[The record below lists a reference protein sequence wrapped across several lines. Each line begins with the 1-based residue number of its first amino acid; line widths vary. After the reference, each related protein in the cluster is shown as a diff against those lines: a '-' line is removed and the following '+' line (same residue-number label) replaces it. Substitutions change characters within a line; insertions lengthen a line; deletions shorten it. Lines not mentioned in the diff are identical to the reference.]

1 MSDIVSI
8 VDKIEDR
15 VVEILVQK
23 EQLEA
28 ELVLCRQENEKLKAS
43 LAALSEDKN
52 KTEQDQQKSK
62 LTKAIEQREDI
73 DEFRSKID
81 ELLQKVN
88 KALALLVS
96 VEDKKEDHGRGD
108 CQHEC

>member
-1 MSDIVSI
+1 MSEIVSI

-28 ELVLCRQENEKLKAS
+28 ELALCRQENEKLKAS

-52 KTEQDQQKSK
+52 KTEQEQKSK

>member
-1 MSDIVSI
+1 MSEIVSI
-8 VDKIEDR
+8 IEKIEDK

-28 ELVLCRQENEKLKAS
+28 ELALCKMENEKLKAS

-96 VEDKKEDHGRGD
+96 VEDKNEDHGRGD

>member
-1 MSDIVSI
+1 MSEIVSI
-8 VDKIEDR
+8 IEKIEDK

-28 ELVLCRQENEKLKAS
+28 ELALCKRENEKLKAS

-96 VEDKKEDHGRGD
+96 VEDKSEDHGRGD